1 MAHSK
6 KYYILIKIAKVKKKI
21 LSAIMD
27 ISGIIDTAGRDINTT
42 ATLEDSLAM
51 SCEVKS
57 ILTT

>member
-1 MAHSK
+1 
-6 KYYILIKIAKVKKKI
+6 
-21 LSAIMD
+21 MD
-27 ISGIIDTAGRDINTT
+27 TSGIIDTAGRDINTT